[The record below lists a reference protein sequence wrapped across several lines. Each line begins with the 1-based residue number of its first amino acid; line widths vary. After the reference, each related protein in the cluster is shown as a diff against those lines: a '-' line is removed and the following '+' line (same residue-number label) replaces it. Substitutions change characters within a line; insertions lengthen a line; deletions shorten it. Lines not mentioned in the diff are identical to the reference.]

1 MRTDRRRQLRVFRLQ
16 VGDHRLQQ
24 SRLFGKILR
33 CIQHDPAYQRAAGKS
48 TETGGFRKK
57 ISPRGPEAHP
67 SPGASSRCPPRPSQ
81 VPPTS
86 FAPPRLH
93 QRARKN
99 GPAENPCIISKIP
112 GNPSKQTPPC
122 PRAFPE
128 RQTRHRGL
136 DRKSTRL

>member
-67 SPGASSRCPPRPSQ
+67 SPGASSRCPPRASPVRSEEGR
-81 VPPTS
+81 VGKECVSTCRSRWSPAHS
-86 FAPPRLH
+86 K
-93 QRARKN
+93 KN
-99 GPAENPCIISKIP
+99 INLINKILTTDAHVTE
-112 GNPSKQTPPC
+112 SC
-122 PRAFPE
+122 DE
-128 RQTRHRGL
+128 RQ
-136 DRKSTRL
+136 DN